1 MRIRGIGRLRRL
13 TQPYTNVFL
22 RGAVILL
29 YHRIADLPSD
39 PQLLSVTPEHFA
51 EHLEVLRKGDYPTR
65 LQELACS
72 LRERNKVPRGVAVT
86 FDDGYAD
93 NLMNAMPVL
102 EQYDVPATVF
112 VTTGY
117 VGKERDFW
125 WDELEKLLLRS
136 DSLPPMLRLNIS
148 GKVHEWNLSF
158 PSNSHE
164 ICEHRWT
171 VAEHYDPGP
180 RQTTYRAL
188 HQLLRP
194 LTDDERRRVLSA
206 LREWAGAGAVPLGH
220 RAPLSPAEVV
230 ELAEG
235 DLVEV
240 GSHSVTHPVFSIL
253 SATEQRLEIE
263 RSKSD
268 LEDILGRTVRSFA
281 YPYGAKSDY
290 TEETAAAVEQAGYL
304 CACANFPGI
313 VDATT
318 DHFQLPRFLVRD
330 WDGDEFSRRLAG
342 WLGG

>member
-1 MRIRGIGRLRRL
+1 MRVRGIARLRLLARR
-13 TQPYTNVFL
+13 YTNRSYPGPIVL
-22 RGAVILL
+22 A
-29 YHRIADLPSD
+29 YHRVADLPSD
-39 PQLLSVTPEHFA
+39 PQLLSVTPRHFA
-51 EHLEVLRKGDYPTR
+51 EQVEVLRKQGHPMR
-65 LQELACS
+65 LQDMTLA
-72 LRERNKVPRGVAVT
+72 LRDRTALPDGVVVT

-93 NLMNAMPVL
+93 NLIHAKPVL
-102 EQYDVPATVF
+102 ERYDVPATVF

-125 WDELEKLLLRS
+125 WDELEKLLLQR
-136 DSLPPMLRLNIS
+136 DALPLMLRLNIS

-164 ICEHRWT
+164 ICEHSWT
-171 VAEHYDPGP
+171 VAEDNDPGP

-194 LTDDERRRVLSA
+194 LMEDERRRVLSA

-220 RAPLSPAEVV
+220 RAPLSPAEVI
-230 ELAEG
+230 ELARG

-240 GSHSVTHPVFSIL
+240 GSHSVTHPVFSSL
-253 SATEQRLEIE
+253 SATAQRMEIE

-290 TEETAAAVEQAGYL
+290 TEETTAAVQQAGYL
-304 CACANFPGI
+304 CACSNFPGI
-313 VDATT
+313 VDAAT
-318 DHFQLPRFLVRD
+318 DRFQLPRFLVRD